1 MHTSA
6 KKRRKQKKK
15 TSHYFFAY
23 SVGSKDY
30 CFSFWPFW
38 MGIIQSFHIST
49 FGRVFYIVL
58 CATQHLIP
66 FRIFPLFFSSKNVF
80 SARFFSRPQHIISHF
95 PPTFFRHRWTG
106 ARVQLV
112 GWSPKIGYILAQVE
126 MGEETEETHTDRTM
140 INQLDF
146 YTPFSFSRGREER
159 GLLFFCQEFKSIYF

>member
-6 KKRRKQKKK
+6 KKRRKQKEK

-66 FRIFPLFFSSKNVF
+66 FRIFPLFFYSKNVF

-95 PPTFFRHRWTG
+95 PPTFFSPQVDG
-106 ARVQLV
+106 GESAV
-112 GWSPKIGYILAQVE
+112 GWLEPENWI
-126 MGEETEETHTDRTM
+126 
-140 INQLDF
+140 
-146 YTPFSFSRGREER
+146 YTRVGRN
-159 GLLFFCQEFKSIYF
+159 GGGNGGNPHGSNYDQSIRFLYPI